1 MIKIKIIYKGR
12 GTGKTTQLLYSSDTT
27 RIPIVVATLAH
38 KKYLIM
44 QALELGLN
52 IPEPLT
58 VLDVQDSLRGNR
70 HIQTCYVDN
79 AESVLRSLLGVD
91 ISAIS
96 ISNTEEKVIYHIGNG
111 ILNRGD
117 K

>member
-1 MIKIKIIYKGR
+1 MIKIIYKGR
-12 GTGKTTQLLYSSDTT
+12 RTGKTTQLLHSSDTT
-27 RIPIVVATLAH
+27 RIPIVVATVAD

-44 QALELGLN
+44 QAVELGLN

-58 VLDVQDSLRGNR
+58 VLDIQNSLRGNR

-79 AESVLRSLLGVD
+79 AESVLKSLLGVD

-96 ISNTEEKVIYHIGNG
+96 ISDTEEKVKYHIGNG
-111 ILNRGD
+111 
-117 K
+117 KEW